1 MYIIPVCSGGATH
14 ADMTKI
20 PFKLE
25 QMFGSKT
32 RARLMA
38 LFLQQPDELFFV
50 RELTRL
56 IDAQLNSVR
65 RELKNLI
72 QLGFIVEKEGGKKD
86 SNRLSDKKK
95 YYAVNQDFILFED
108 LRSLFQKVQILLK
121 QNLVQEISKKGSIEY
136 FAFTGRFVDAEDI
149 PTDMLI
155 VGTIKQSDLVQM
167 ISQFEEEIPYE
178 INYTLMPKEEFLDR
192 RQVADRFLL
201 SILNGEKVV
210 MIDTLSR

>member
-1 MYIIPVCSGGATH
+1 MKN
-14 ADMTKI
+14 MNKK

-38 LFLQQPDELFFV
+38 LFLQQPQDTFFV
-50 RELTRL
+50 RELTRR

-65 RELKNLI
+65 RELKNLV
-72 QLGFIVEKEGGKKD
+72 QLGFLSEKQGLQKE

-95 YYAVNQDFILFED
+95 YYCVNQDFILFED

-121 QNLVQEISKKGSIEY
+121 QNLVQDIQERGHIDY
-136 FAFTGRFVDAEDI
+136 FAFTGRFVDASDI
-149 PTDMLI
+149 ATDIFI
-155 VGTIKQSDLVQM
+155 VGSIAQEDLEKM
-167 ISQFEEEIPYE
+167 ISKFEEEIPYE
-178 INYTLMPKEEFLDR
+178 INYTLMTKEEFLDR

-201 SILNGEKVV
+201 SILNGERVV
-210 MIDTLSR
+210 MIDRIRS